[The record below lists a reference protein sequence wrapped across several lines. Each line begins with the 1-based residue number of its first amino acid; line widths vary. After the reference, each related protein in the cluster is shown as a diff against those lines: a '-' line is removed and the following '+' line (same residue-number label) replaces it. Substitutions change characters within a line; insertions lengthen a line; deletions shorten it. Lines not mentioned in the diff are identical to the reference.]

1 MEMSETD
8 LILVICYFLD
18 IQCWVS
24 STGGLIVDVASQE
37 NGNKIIAGKNS
48 AVTSSFLQC
57 DSSGA
62 WCLISVVEGGW
73 EGRDHQGM
81 SRPVTPSYNEL
92 Q

>member
-1 MEMSETD
+1 M
-8 LILVICYFLD
+8 
-18 IQCWVS
+18 S

-37 NGNKIIAGKNS
+37 NGNKIIAAKNS

-62 WCLISVVEGGW
+62 WSLISVVEGGW

-81 SRPVTPSYNEL
+81 SRPVTPRYNEL
-92 Q
+92 GLSGAAWCCLVIKVRKIVFS

>member
-8 LILVICYFLD
+8 LILVICYFLH
-18 IQCWVS
+18 ILCWVS
-24 STGGLIVDVASQE
+24 STGVASQE

>member
-1 MEMSETD
+1 MPAGCR
-8 LILVICYFLD
+8 LQVAVIVAVV
-18 IQCWVS
+18 VS
-24 STGGLIVDVASQE
+24 QK

-62 WCLISVVEGGW
+62 WSLISVVEGGW

-81 SRPVTPSYNEL
+81 
-92 Q
+92 